1 MLLLAG
7 IAGILLLLLLL
18 IQYLWAERQQQH
30 NHWMSLQTHGGLW
43 NRTTESSFLHS
54 EVCESCDKMLLTDDH
69 CGTALASLIDHEA
82 AVIGAVAALADLPD
96 MQLVRLT
103 ITKSHASDVMNAEAD
118 LLTLCSALCFWMY
131 QVARNASTPKY
142 SVLSTS
148 TPTVA

>member
-1 MLLLAG
+1 
-7 IAGILLLLLLL
+7 
-18 IQYLWAERQQQH
+18 
-30 NHWMSLQTHGGLW
+30 
-43 NRTTESSFLHS
+43 
-54 EVCESCDKMLLTDDH
+54 MLLTDDH